1 MNIAILGAGAMGC
14 LLASYLSEQAE
25 VWLIDSWQEQID
37 TITQVGLSRERDGQ
51 HSLHHPHASSDPA
64 LVGPCDIVLVLVKAH
79 QTRWAAQQAQLL
91 MQRPYSN
98 AAQRE
103 NPAHDH
109 APALL
114 ITLQNGIGN
123 AAILA
128 ETLGS
133 EQVSQ
138 AVTSLGA
145 TLLGPGRVRHAGMG
159 STIFAN
165 TSNNAVLE
173 QLIDCL
179 NACALP
185 AERSDNLD
193 TLIWSKL
200 IVNVGINALTALLRV
215 PNGMLTELPEA
226 RHILAQAVA
235 EALDVA
241 TARGISVA
249 YNNPVEHVL
258 SVAHATAG
266 NHSSMLQDVLRGSPT
281 EIGMINGAVAR
292 AGRELGVPTPVNDLL
307 SSLVRAL
314 DMVNEQ
320 GKSA

>member
-14 LLASYLSEQAE
+14 LLASYLCEQAE

-64 LVGPCDIVLVLVKAH
+64 LAGPCDIVLVLVKAH

-91 MQRPYSN
+91 MQRPYRH

-103 NPAHDH
+103 NTAHDH

-173 QLIDCL
+173 QLIDCF

-235 EALDVA
+235 EAVDVA

-249 YNNPVEHVL
+249 YDNPVEHVL
-258 SVAHATAG
+258 SVARATAG

-314 DMVNEQ
+314 DMVNKQ
-320 GKSA
+320 GKST